1 MGRRNNLYFGSSISS
16 TIDLQRIMNDFTATK
31 IRLNEQKCKRISI
44 FFCFLE
50 CEYLRDKVSRIHKFP
65 EYSKFTAIK
74 KLQRHQL
81 ATLLPIGAFDSSDS
95 PNATRMSSSEDLH
108 HSTPLPCLAS
118 SSCMYSNEAILA
130 FVSSRVSCFVLSLL
144 SSSSTLRLLSPS
156 VKYLS

>member
-1 MGRRNNLYFGSSISS
+1 MIVQIERKTKYYLIFSEMQPIFDLISGS
-16 TIDLQRIMNDFTATK
+16 K

-95 PNATRMSSSEDLH
+95 PNATRMSSSEDPI
-108 HSTPLPCLAS
+108 TT
-118 SSCMYSNEAILA
+118 
-130 FVSSRVSCFVLSLL
+130 RLSLAWRVL
-144 SSSSTLRLLSPS
+144 FVYTPAKQSSPLFPPDLDDR
-156 VKYLS
+156 YCHC